1 MKYALNKF
9 TLTNNEPVIVQGS
22 QTLFTYQNTGS
33 NTALI
38 QGSND
43 AVSWFDI
50 VALPAND
57 THIETHSYQFL
68 RMTGNTEVIVNRGI
82 TQNGNSSDNSG
93 GFSFGGH
100 YDATPTI
107 VTQDAEFN
115 AFDNAAIVDSQFVP
129 NTPYGVAYAQSVNT
143 TNNDTDVYFEFIYP
157 NVVAGVDI
165 FLIGLSS
172 VPATAQ
178 TNLNNVFNPNN
189 AFIAFGNYMN
199 YETVEIKDGN
209 FNFPPLTA
217 STPSTG
223 DVIRVELQS
232 KFTTAAG
239 RLTITN
245 ITTSQEILN
254 YGLVNNPLVKSLVIV
269 GNVPIELTLN
279 TASPMEQSF
288 LAMPTLPQD
297 LSKTYYISGA
307 NEQSYINNKLLK
319 VGDFVNFYD
328 NSGFVDVVI
337 SRLMTDTDIEEII
350 ANAINSAGSN
360 SNLAVIDAINTLI
373 NTAGSNTQQ
382 FLEMFIT
389 ALLTVESGDFYTQ
402 IAGTINSKI
411 NEQLLTG
418 GTINEAIQAAVNP

>member
-1 MKYALNKF
+1 MISGFPEND
-9 TLTNNEPVIVQGS
+9 NQG
-22 QTLFTYQNTGS
+22 TGS
-33 NTALI
+33 
-38 QGSND
+38 
-43 AVSWFDI
+43 
-50 VALPAND
+50 
-57 THIETHSYQFL
+57 
-68 RMTGNTEVIVNRGI
+68 
-82 TQNGNSSDNSG
+82 

-143 TNNDTDVYFEFIYP
+143 ANNDTDVYFEFIYP

-199 YETVEIKDGN
+199 YEAVEIKDGN

-245 ITTSQEILN
+245 TTTNQELLN
-254 YGLVNNPLVKSLVIV
+254 YGLVNNPLVQSLVIV

-279 TASPMEQSF
+279 TANPMEQSF
-288 LAMPTLPQD
+288 LAMPTLPEDAAGKTYRISNANEFSLFNGVLFTPNDFVTFFEDEGLKCTVSRLWTHQAIED
-297 LSKTYYISGA
+297 KVMEAIEASNNAILYNTMTVENPEDYSLAPVQADVDGTVIQYNDIQISINDSLPRTAVGVNFNAMATYKAGELFKITVQSNVEIPAFSLNSLGDSGFLPSLLANIEADSTVIFIVGVLGFDTSHYPRFTLMSKT
-307 NEQSYINNKLLK
+307 
-319 VGDFVNFYD
+319 
-328 NSGFVDVVI
+328 VI
-337 SRLMTDTDIEEII
+337 S
-350 ANAINSAGSN
+350 
-360 SNLAVIDAINTLI
+360 
-373 NTAGSNTQQ
+373 
-382 FLEMFIT
+382 
-389 ALLTVESGDFYTQ
+389 
-402 IAGTINSKI
+402 
-411 NEQLLTG
+411 
-418 GTINEAIQAAVNP
+418 